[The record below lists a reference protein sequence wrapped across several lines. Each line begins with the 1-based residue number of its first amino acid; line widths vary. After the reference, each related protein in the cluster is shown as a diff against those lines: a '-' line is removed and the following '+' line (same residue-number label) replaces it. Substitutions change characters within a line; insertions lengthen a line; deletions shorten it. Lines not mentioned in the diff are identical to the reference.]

1 MPPGVRSVP
10 KCPQSLKVSPLA
22 QNPLSVWS
30 PSILRSLWC
39 RGDPG
44 SARIRGIC
52 ACMWMGVLLHLQGA
66 DEVRDYSGIWWG
78 HHESPGITDL
88 RCYYFQYIESAPKT
102 GCVKSF
108 TKRCLVWTK
117 RVSVKENTL
126 LSEYLHKKHLSG
138 HIKCQRK
145 HSTEWVFAFK
155 TSVKATDFSNGR
167 NYCMLSRGHFYCLGL
182 VNTSTFCCL
191 KSKYSIIITR
201 K

>member
-1 MPPGVRSVP
+1 MIVLICHWFVPPGVRGVL

-44 SARIRGIC
+44 SARIRGTC

-88 RCYYFQYIESAPKT
+88 GCYYYQCIESAPKT
-102 GCVKSF
+102 GCVKSVP
-108 TKRCLVWTK
+108 KRCWGLNKT
-117 RVSVKENTL
+117 R
-126 LSEYLHKKHLSG
+126 
-138 HIKCQRK
+138 KCQRK
-145 HSTEWVFAFK
+145 QPTEWKFALKK
-155 TSVKATDFSNGR
+155 TSVR
-167 NYCMLSRGHFYCLGL
+167 PY
-182 VNTSTFCCL
+182 
-191 KSKYSIIITR
+191 
-201 K
+201 